1 MSAEKLIR
9 EVVERLGWSLAVI
22 SDDLFRLTGVGS
34 RDKGILLRIDPLG
47 YISAAIV
54 PIVKVPRE
62 TRLATALYERL
73 LELNHQ
79 ILMAR
84 FCIDDDLDV
93 ILAVDHP
100 LADLDASELQAALE
114 LLEHY
119 CELHLSALEALVAD
133 EGQPLPSSSRG

>member
-1 MSAEKLIR
+1 MTPEKLIK
-9 EVVERLGWSLAVI
+9 EVVARLGWSAAMI
-22 SDDLFRLTGVGS
+22 SEDLFRLTGVGS
-34 RDKGILLRIDPLG
+34 RDKGLLIRVDPAG
-47 YISAAIV
+47 YVSAAIV
-54 PIVKVPRE
+54 PMLKVPRE

-100 LADLDASELQAALE
+100 IRDLDASELQAALE

-119 CELHLSALEALVAD
+119 CELHLASLEALVAGD
-133 EGQPLPSSSRG
+133 TGA